1 MSKAELFKRIVVAT
15 VVMAL
20 WAGAVYLWY
29 WRSFYVFHTDPCR
42 LPAKL
47 TVPTDVEVFD
57 FEPERDCR
65 KTMFKDS
72 TLCDDY
78 ARTLFRAACA
88 TSSLT
93 TVVCD
98 ITALD
103 QLNLKNP
110 ELLHRYLAAN
120 PAWMFM
126 ENESGSSAIRRYR
139 WTDGYWY
146 NPSSGLCGDFDPPD
160 LKACLKHFESYT
172 VVLLEGAQ
180 WDEDDIDCRS
190 GERVNIETNAWE
202 EDEREI
208 DIVCKGDTLAL
219 NVIEY
224 GPCCT
229 CRLMQAAFDFTENE
243 FRRLAIAGD
252 WVGAKDLLPA
262 GSIKRGPPEL
272 RIFRDLVGRYRL
284 ETWVN
289 PGEKGK
295 IRLKGF
301 EVTKE
306 IPLTVRGRGTFRAE
320 HIGWSEDPEEKFY
333 ASFAF
338 GFYEYSETNDF
349 AVRFEVWFV
358 PANGGPERKLVERV
372 FRVKGKER
380 QNDGC

>member
-1 MSKAELFKRIVVAT
+1 MSKAELFKRIVVAS
-15 VVMAL
+15 VVAAL
-20 WAGAVYLWY
+20 WSGAVYFWY

-42 LPAKL
+42 LPTNL
-47 TVPTDVEVFD
+47 TVPTDMVVSD
-57 FEPERDCR
+57 PEPERDCG
-65 KTMFKDS
+65 KAMFEDS
-72 TLCDDY
+72 SLCDDY

-110 ELLHRYLAAN
+110 ELLHRYFAAN
-120 PAWMFM
+120 PAWMLM
-126 ENESGSSAIRRYR
+126 EDESGCIAVRRYR
-139 WTDGYWY
+139 WTDGYWH

-160 LKACLKHFESYT
+160 LKESLKHFESYT
-172 VVLLEGAQ
+172 AVLLEDAQ
-180 WDEDDIDCRS
+180 WDVDGIDCRS

-202 EDEREI
+202 DDEREI
-208 DIVCKGDTLAL
+208 DLVCKGETLSL
-219 NVIEY
+219 NVMEY

-243 FRRLAIAGD
+243 FYRLAIAGD
-252 WVGAKDLLPA
+252 WARAKDLLPA

-272 RIFRDLVGRYRL
+272 RIFRDLAGRYRL

-306 IPLTVRGRGTFRAE
+306 IPLTIRGNRTFQAE
-320 HIGWSEDPEEKFY
+320 YIGWSEDSEEKFY
-333 ASFAF
+333 ANFRF
-338 GFYEYSETNDF
+338 GFHEYSETNDF
-349 AVRFEVWFV
+349 AVRFEIWFA

-380 QNDGC
+380 